1 MKKIILTIVLA
12 ISFISANAIA
22 PSDII
27 INQKI
32 RTEITYPDFA
42 RHNQETG
49 FVAVNFMVDTLGQVT
64 VKQVNSDNPVLRDY
78 VVKKMQ
84 SMSFKE
90 CREDACRDF
99 YIRIDFQ
106 LK

>member
-1 MKKIILTIVLA
+1 MKKIIITLCLA
-12 ISFISANAIA
+12 IGLFSANAII
-22 PSDII
+22 PSDIAV
-27 INQKI
+27 NQKI
-32 RTEITYPDFA
+32 RSEITYPDFA

-49 FVAVNFMVDTLGQVT
+49 FVAVNFMVDTLGQVI

-78 VVKKMQ
+78 VVKKME
-84 SMSFKE
+84 SITFDE
-90 CREDACRDF
+90 CTGEACRDF